1 MSNTVRVRQSH
12 VKSRTG
18 CRECKKRH
26 VKCDEKRPSCGGCLA
41 ANRRCPFLDL
51 HHARLPPSRAAVS
64 PAETP
69 PESYSSASPVNS
81 SLGERASV
89 IEPAADIVAD
99 TAIDSSASL
108 QSEHHPSPCFDMR
121 HLVLLHHLESLY
133 MTASISMQ
141 SISTDEFKLCYEA
154 IFKSAV
160 SASYLMHELL
170 AFSALH
176 LSTLQ
181 SNATDKAEYLQQ
193 AAELQTRA
201 LALFNA
207 VKPSVRN
214 ENCLALFIFTS
225 AIGMHTLFDAV
236 ASHADSIGFL
246 DKITR
251 YLKLHRGVGA
261 ITYQSWHTLR
271 YSEIR
276 YIIDAIEAG
285 DELYRQNLGNAE
297 NECDRLMSL
306 VRTST
311 DKLSSGPLETCQ
323 EATQALHWVFGV
335 RRNISEP
342 YLTHITLSWPIRISS
357 EFVELVEQRQPIALI
372 ILAHWAVLLHID
384 RDFWVFGDAGRR
396 IIESLLTHLGSYWDE
411 WLDLPRS
418 ILSKK

>member
-1 MSNTVRVRQSH
+1 MSNTSNTIRVRQSH
-12 VKSRTG
+12 VKSRNG

-51 HHARLPPSRAAVS
+51 HLARLPPSWTALS

-69 PESYSSASPVNS
+69 PESYSSASPGNS
-81 SLGERASV
+81 SLGECTSV
-89 IEPAADIVAD
+89 TEPAANAVAN
-99 TAIDSSASL
+99 AAAESVASL
-108 QSEHHPSPCFDMR
+108 RSERHPSPCFDMR
-121 HLVLLHHLESLY
+121 HLVLLHHLESLC
-133 MTASISMQ
+133 MTASISMPN
-141 SISTDEFKLCYEA
+141 ISADDFKRCSEA

-181 SNATDKAEYLQQ
+181 SDAAEKAEYLQQ

-236 ASHADSIGFL
+236 ASLADSTGFL

-285 DELYRQNLGNAE
+285 DELYHQNLGNAD
-297 NECDRLMSL
+297 NECDKLMSL
-306 VRTST
+306 V
-311 DKLSSGPLETCQ
+311 Q
-323 EATQALHWVFGV
+323 ATQALHWVFGM

-396 IIESLLTHLGSYWDE
+396 IIASLLTHLGSYWDE

-418 ILSKK
+418 ILSKE